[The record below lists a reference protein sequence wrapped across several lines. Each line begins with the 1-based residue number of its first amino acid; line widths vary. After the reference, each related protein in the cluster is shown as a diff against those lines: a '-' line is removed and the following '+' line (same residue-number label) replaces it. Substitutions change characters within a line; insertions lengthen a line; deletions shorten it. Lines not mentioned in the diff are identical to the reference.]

1 MTNEKNVGNEQPI
14 RKRVKVFKDKRKY
27 DRYRDRKNK
36 KVYEDDIALNEMPNE
51 TSTGGNYEH

>member
-1 MTNEKNVGNEQPI
+1 MTNEKNVGNEQII

-36 KVYEDDIALNEMPNE
+36 KVYEDDIVLNEMPNE
-51 TSTGGNYEH
+51 EKEG

>member
-1 MTNEKNVGNEQPI
+1 MTNEKNVGNEQVI

-36 KVYEDDIALNEMPNE
+36 KVYEEEIALNESNE
-51 TSTGGNYEH
+51 KELTGGNYEY

>member
-1 MTNEKNVGNEQPI
+1 MTNDKNVGNEQII

-36 KVYEDDIALNEMPNE
+36 KVYEEDMTLNEATDKE
-51 TSTGGNYEH
+51 LIGGNYEY